1 MAPLAKDATLKQIAA
16 EGNEEMKDEEANDD
30 ANTISDKLDTLG
42 LGQGDHIEE
51 EQINTSSLSRKRD
64 VKS

>member
-42 LGQGDHIEE
+42 LG
-51 EQINTSSLSRKRD
+51 
-64 VKS
+64 